1 MTISAQM
8 PERARLVFALQVLLR
23 QLLANDIETPRP
35 CKTACLL
42 LLSGLSTNSIP
53 AELHNRIYSEQH
65 EDGGWVGPDDT
76 MWALLFLRLCG
87 RSSDV
92 PFKKGLQYL
101 EAVKSN
107 KYGWGRSER
116 DIPRI
121 PVTGRILHFLP
132 ELCTPQHLSGLL
144 GLWEK
149 EECSLTYKAAFT
161 LAACSTAGIVPDDSR
176 LVRSAVTWLIS
187 QQNDD
192 GGFAPWK
199 GHPVGSDIY
208 CTSIA
213 VFGLASYPCE
223 VPGQT
228 FRDSLNWMVRTQLG
242 NGLWPYHQ
250 IEDGASWGLY
260 AAVLLTALMTAD
272 ETFLAKLFTSS
283 GAHE

>member
-8 PERARLVFALQVLLR
+8 PEQSRLVFALQVLLR
-23 QLLANDIETPRP
+23 QLLTNDIETPRP

-42 LLSGLSTNSIP
+42 LLSGLSANSIP
-53 AELHNRIYSEQH
+53 TELCNRIHSEQH

-87 RSSDV
+87 RSSDA
-92 PFKKGLQYL
+92 PFKNGLQYL
-101 EAVKSN
+101 EAIKSN

-121 PVTGRILHFLP
+121 PITGRILYFLP
-132 ELCTPQHLSGLL
+132 ELCTLQHLSGLL
-144 GLWEK
+144 SLWEK
-149 EECSLTYKAAFT
+149 EEYSLTYKAAFT
-161 LAACSTAGIVPDDSR
+161 LAACSRSGIVPADSH
-176 LVRSAVTWLIS
+176 LVQSAVKWLIS

-213 VFGLASYPCE
+213 MFGLASYSCN
-223 VPGQT
+223 VPEQT
-228 FRDSLNWMVRTQLG
+228 FRNSISWMSRTQLG

-260 AAVLLTALMTAD
+260 ATVLLTTLLTAND
-272 ETFLAKLFTSS
+272 TYPAKLSTSRLS
-283 GAHE
+283 NK

>member
-1 MTISAQM
+1 MTTSVQM
-8 PERARLVFALQVLLR
+8 PKQARLVFALQALLR
-23 QLLANDIETPRP
+23 QLLENDIETPRP

-53 AELHNRIYSEQH
+53 TELYNRIYSEQN

-76 MWALLFLRLCG
+76 MWALLFLRQCG
-87 RSSDV
+87 RSSDE

-101 EAVKSN
+101 EDVKSN
-107 KYGWGRSER
+107 EYGWGRSQR

-144 GLWEK
+144 SLWEK

-161 LAACSTAGIVPDDSR
+161 LAACSKAGITTADSH
-176 LVRSAVTWLIS
+176 LVQNAVSWLIS
-187 QQNDD
+187 QQNND
-192 GGFAPWK
+192 GGFSPWK

-213 VFGLASYPCE
+213 VFGLASYPCD

-228 FRDSLNWMVRTQLG
+228 FRNSLSWMGRTQLA

-260 AAVLLTALMTAD
+260 ATVLLKALVTA
-272 ETFLAKLFTSS
+272 ENTFPLEPSTS
-283 GAHE
+283 GGPHE